1 MTVEEAPHGGEV
13 TTISW
18 RDYPIATFRDAP
30 REIDLIFTGRGS
42 ALSTGTAEP
51 GSVPAAA
58 ALANA
63 VYDACAV
70 RVRRLPL
77 TPVNLDAAR

>member
-1 MTVEEAPHGGEV
+1 MAVEERHHGSEA

-18 RDYPIATFRDAP
+18 RDYPITTFREAP
-30 REIDLIFTGRGS
+30 REIDVIFTGQGN
-42 ALSTGTAEP
+42 ALSTGSRRTRFGSGRRRLAE
-51 GSVPAAA
+51 
-58 ALANA
+58 A

-77 TPVNLDAAR
+77 TPVNLDDAR